1 MNIKTMF
8 MWKFFKE
15 NIEEY
20 LEKYAKMEYMV
31 CGRFHSMILS
41 MLYGQKIY
49 NLTYSKKQETV
60 IEESNFFNRYQPIRD
75 MNYETI
81 LRKYYFKR
89 ASNYKLK
96 KVIKEAENQFNDL
109 EDWIKNNHE

>member
-1 MNIKTMF
+1 
-8 MWKFFKE
+8 
-15 NIEEY
+15 
-20 LEKYAKMEYMV
+20 
-31 CGRFHSMILS
+31 MILS
-41 MLYGQKIY
+41 MIYKQKIY

-60 IEESNFFNRYQPIRD
+60 IEESKFFNRYQPIRD

-89 ASNYKLK
+89 ASNDKLK

-109 EDWIKNNHE
+109 ENWLHNKE